1 MIDVRDFL
9 SMVEVDVVVVVFV
22 VGGPGKL
29 EGGGGVCV
37 RVRLSPE
44 LSVSVEGFQH
54 GLLSAGWSRVSCHDR
69 PDTLRAKFGL
79 DIVRNG
85 IHCTDLVE
93 DGPLESDF
101 MFVAMAEGV

>member
-1 MIDVRDFL
+1 M
-9 SMVEVDVVVVVFV
+9 SVVPPGVFV
-22 VGGPGKL
+22 GACP
-29 EGGGGVCV
+29 
-37 RVRLSPE
+37 P
-44 LSVSVEGFQH
+44 F
-54 GLLSAGWSRVSCHDR
+54 R